1 MYWNIMRYIAVD
13 FLKKGHFAVD
23 FQLNRVERCRMT
35 TTSAHNILRLQ
46 IGRTVEFHRWNCR
59 VPLLELTSSTAGT
72 HEFHPWNFLELLIDG
87 SLLTVLAEELYGLNP
102 STKWMRDVQLIFP
115 IMEKSTAKS
124 SFSKKSTAK

>member
-1 MYWNIMRYIAVD
+1 MRCIAVD
-13 FLKKGHFAVD
+13 FLKKGLFAVD
-23 FQLNRVERCRMT
+23 FQLNRGERCRMT
-35 TTSAHNILRLQ
+35 TTLAHNILRMQ
-46 IGRTVEFHRWNCR
+46 IGRAAEFHRWNCR
-59 VPLLELTSSTAGT
+59 VPLLELTNSTAGT